1 MKVLAGLIQL
11 CSVGAFGWLLAQGV
25 LLLFFNGVPATRLDV
40 ALAPPVIPL
49 LDGHWRLEGGIGPA
63 LVAGDRLPNTQLP
76 LRWLGQLRASDES
89 PQAASG
95 NSLVVLGFG
104 DQQKVLGVGDQ
115 LAPGIRVERIDEQGV
130 VIDNQGRRERL
141 RWPEQSPVNG
151 VRSLDG

>member
-1 MKVLAGLIQL
+1 MDSPYNLLTAGLSMFAKDSVIQL
-11 CSVGAFGWLLAQGV
+11 LLGILICFAHFGYMTKKQPFVDSLDDILSQCAGIQIFLTLQIGLVLKVGQSNDQGIVDVV
-25 LLLFFNGVPATRLDV
+25 LVGLT
-40 ALAPPVIPL
+40 
-49 LDGHWRLEGGIGPA
+49 
-63 LVAGDRLPNTQLP
+63 
-76 LRWLGQLRASDES
+76 
-89 PQAASG
+89 
-95 NSLVVLGFG
+95 LVVLGFG